1 MKKLLFILSVLVI
14 IMCST
19 SINAYCSE
27 VPSVEQ
33 EQTESAKYDV
43 QKVIDNPDASDTE
56 LLRAILVCVK
66 DIDLYVQFLV
76 IIGFAIG
83 IVYFI
88 ILRPLRYFLN

>member
-27 VPSVEQ
+27 VPSV

-83 IVYFI
+83 LTYFV
-88 ILRPLRYFLN
+88 ILKPLRYFLN